1 MVVCLIMLFSYLAHL
16 AGAPLILGGFA
27 VGIAMGQRFRLHV
40 AQHLHVPFAA
50 AINRAM
56 DAAPHLS
63 EHLEDQIRPLIRVFT
78 PVFFVMVPRGESGS
92 SLRRCAWP
100 TAS

>member
-1 MVVCLIMLFSYLAHL
+1 MHGLSIKVPIHGMRFPRCL
-16 AGAPLILGGFA
+16 GA
-27 VGIAMGQRFRLHV
+27 
-40 AQHLHVPFAA
+40 
-50 AINRAM
+50 NRAM